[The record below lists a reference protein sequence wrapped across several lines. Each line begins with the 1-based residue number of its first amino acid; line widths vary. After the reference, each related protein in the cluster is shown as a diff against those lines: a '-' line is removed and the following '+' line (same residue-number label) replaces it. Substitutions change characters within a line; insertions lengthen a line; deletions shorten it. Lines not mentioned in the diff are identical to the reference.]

1 MANSNSLIL
10 TLKTSPEIIL
20 VKDTKTQEITV
31 GDNKYEVVLKD
42 LSFMKKMYEPGLI
55 TADIQ
60 FKLSGG
66 TVWKTISN
74 GSWITVYW
82 TT

>member
-31 GDNKYEVVLKD
+31 GDNKYEVVLKG
-42 LSFMKKMYEPGLI
+42 LSFMKKMYEPGR
-55 TADIQ
+55 TPTRRSRHDVQ
-60 FKLSGG
+60 VHGG
-66 TVWKTISN
+66 RTGIRQ
-74 GSWITVYW
+74 G
-82 TT
+82 